1 MGRLV
6 LDLGVELVGF
16 DLGVEPADA
25 PPKSRFWKW
34 VRAVSAEANR
44 GRHVMSGTAIGPPW
58 RWPGPSEEQ
67 RAATRLRLWAT
78 QRRGDCSIG
87 CDGHMVYN
95 GEEVFVLEH
104 TAYRLP
110 TPIQRVDYFI
120 GDICGHVIAQMC
132 YGEPEVD
139 VPAIDMLHPNGCV
152 ANAMR
157 HMQRHFVV
165 RRYNRA
171 LQAVHLLLPIHI
183 IVTLPEIT
191 HAIAQYLS
199 RM

>member
-1 MGRLV
+1 MDMGNP
-6 LDLGVELVGF
+6 GF
-16 DLGVEPADA
+16 DLGVGPADA
-25 PPKSRFWKW
+25 PPVPRFWQW
-34 VRAVSAEANR
+34 VEANR
-44 GRHVMSGTAIGPPW
+44 GRQVMSGTAIGPPW
-58 RWPGPSEEQ
+58 RWPSEEQ
-67 RAATRLRLWAT
+67 RAASRLRLY
-78 QRRGDCSIG
+78 RRNMYYVIG
-87 CDGHMVYN
+87 CDDHLVHDR
-95 GEEVFVLEH
+95 EEVFVLEH

>member
-58 RWPGPSEEQ
+58 RWPSEEQ
-67 RAATRLRLWAT
+67 RAASRLRLY
-78 QRRGDCSIG
+78 RRNMYYVIG
-87 CDGHMVYN
+87 CDDHLVHDR
-95 GEEVFVLEH
+95 EEVFVLDH
-104 TAYRLP
+104 TAYQLP
-110 TPIQRVDYFI
+110 TPIQRVDYFH
-120 GDICGHVIAQMC
+120 GVICGHVIAQMC
-132 YGEPEVD
+132 HDEEN
-139 VPAIDMLHPNGCV
+139 VPASDMLHPNGCV

-157 HMQRHFVV
+157 RIQRHFVV
-165 RRYNRA
+165 RRIYRT
-171 LQAVHLLLPIHI
+171 LQARHLLPIH
-183 IVTLPEIT
+183 VNFPEIT
-191 HAIAQYLS
+191 HAIAQYMS